1 MQKNP
6 LKSVFN
12 FYLLIIVYFLDTF
25 VLMNIADNIKR
36 IREEK
41 GLLQKQVAEHINV
54 DKSTYS
60 KIEKSLRDVTVI
72 ELNKIA
78 QLFNMTVDQ
87 IINLEDDIPQA
98 VTLEN
103 KTEDERLKLI
113 DKLDEEDKSTI
124 FKIIDKMLTNKKFKD
139 FFDKN
144 VASL

>member
-1 MQKNP
+1 
-6 LKSVFN
+6 
-12 FYLLIIVYFLDTF
+12 
-25 VLMNIADNIKR
+25 MNIAENIKK

-41 GLLQKQVAEHINV
+41 GLLQKQIAEHINV

-60 KIEKSLRDVTVI
+60 KIEKSLRDVTVV
-72 ELNKIA
+72 ELHKIA

-87 IINLEDDIPQA
+87 IINLEDHIPQA
-98 VTLEN
+98 ITLEN

-124 FKIIDKMLTNKKFKD
+124 FKIIDKMLTTKKFKE

-144 VASL
+144 RASL